1 MKTDI
6 DPRQEAKELYW
17 QAYSVSQIAKRLGT
31 SIHTIYSWRR
41 RDKWD
46 EASPIHR
53 VNDQTHVKV
62 LRIMAKDTMTAHD
75 FKTVDFLNRQLDRF
89 ERLEAKKQ
97 SSGTAKTKTPK
108 NHFTP
113 EQIEQLKTLVLDSLF
128 EYQRQWWDERT
139 QRNRFILK
147 SRQIGATWYFAREAL
162 LTALETGNN

>member
-17 QAYSVSQIAKRLGT
+17 QAYSVSQIAKRLGL

-53 VNDQTHVKV
+53 VTDQIHVKV

-75 FKTVDFLNRQLDRF
+75 FKTVDFFNRQLDRF
-89 ERLEAKKQ
+89 ERLEMKKQ
-97 SSGTAKTKTPK
+97 TAGTSKVKAQK
-108 NHFTP
+108 NHFTLNKSNS
-113 EQIEQLKTLVLDSLF
+113 LKT
-128 EYQRQWWDERT
+128 
-139 QRNRFILK
+139 
-147 SRQIGATWYFAREAL
+147 
-162 LTALETGNN
+162 